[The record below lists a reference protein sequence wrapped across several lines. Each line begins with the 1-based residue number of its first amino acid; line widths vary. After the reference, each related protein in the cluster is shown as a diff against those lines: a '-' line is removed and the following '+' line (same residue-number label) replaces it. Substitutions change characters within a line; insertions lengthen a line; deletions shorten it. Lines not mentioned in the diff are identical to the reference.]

1 MFLVGL
7 TGGIAA
13 GKSTVAAML
22 SERGAAV
29 IDADQVAREVV
40 EPGTVGLQKVIE
52 EFGDSLLDS
61 SGHLDRKTLADVIF
75 ADSTKRERLE
85 KILHPLIRTRTI
97 QLIEQQSKP
106 VVVYAVPLLVEANVD
121 YPFDLVVTVEAGESE
136 QLKRLTRDRGYSEQ
150 QARQRITAQAS
161 KSEREA
167 SADFVLDSSGP
178 IEAMAPQI
186 EKLWALI
193 QTKLASGQ

>member
-178 IEAMAPQI
+178 IEAMAPQV